1 MKKIFVLTLMI
12 IFSAPAFA
20 MPGYEEG
27 MARIGGKP
35 RVYDVSKEQKY
46 FEELER
52 KYFEKYKGKDHSGK
66 DYDREVTVPM
76 LNFYAE
82 EQRQC
87 KPGFNYE
94 LIKNSPCRKKNK

>member
-52 KYFEKYKGKDHSGK
+52 KYFEKYKGKDHSGV
-66 DYDREVTVPM
+66 DYVNEVTIPSMDYMFKVQKERGTGYSK
-76 LNFYAE
+76 L
-82 EQRQC
+82 
-87 KPGFNYE
+87 
-94 LIKNSPCRKKNK
+94 